1 MGDLVCTLNW
11 TGDMDINF
19 KDSDQCDNDEVR
31 SGILIV
37 AEYGT
42 VITLYDSPD
51 GSKDDDYTVIK
62 VKTSASDFGTNGL
75 RIDSFEQSQTYSLG
89 NGTVEMTYHSDN
101 GLDGKISRVE
111 IQVF

>member
-1 MGDLVCTLNW
+1 
-11 TGDMDINF
+11 MDINF

-62 VKTSASDFGTNGL
+62 VIKL
-75 RIDSFEQSQTYSLG
+75 KIID
-89 NGTVEMTYHSDN
+89 
-101 GLDGKISRVE
+101 
-111 IQVF
+111 